1 MIRAGVNQK
10 GLTDLAV
17 DNFSSF
23 LNLEFAPLDLHCHQ
37 ITINM
42 KKLLF
47 GFVAAAFLSSCSLTT
62 PVGATSNAVG
72 SKVGEAGGT
81 CYLYQICLGVDAGV
95 AAAARAGG
103 IKKISTV
110 DYKVDNL
117 LGVLVTHTCIVT
129 GE

>member
-1 MIRAGVNQK
+1 MFEFR
-10 GLTDLAV
+10 T
-17 DNFSSF
+17 
-23 LNLEFAPLDLHCHQ
+23 NLRGNYR
-37 ITINM
+37 TM
-42 KKLLF
+42 KKVLF

-81 CYLYQICLGVDAGV
+81 CYFYQICLGVDAGV

-103 IKKISTV
+103 ISKISTV

-117 LGVLVTHTCIVT
+117 LGVLVTHTCVVT